1 MELKSFERNGAM
13 VIEINGR
20 LDAEYAEA
28 LRSEFLKQIGSY
40 RKFVLDL
47 AGMDYLDSTG
57 LGAIV
62 FCLKSSNEYDGKL
75 VLANLGSKPRMI
87 FTITRAYKIF
97 DIYDDLDSA
106 INAVNA

>member
-1 MELKSFERNGAM
+1 MELKTYERDGAE

-20 LDAEYAEA
+20 LDAEFAET
-28 LRSEFLKQIGSY
+28 LRSEFLKLIASH

-47 AGMDYLDSTG
+47 SGMEYLDSTG

-62 FCLKSSNEYDGKL
+62 FCLKSSSEYNGKL

-87 FTITRAYKIF
+87 FTITRASKIF

-106 INAVNA
+106 LNAVNA